1 MPVTGDAWMD
11 HQWGYFTTFDGAGW
25 DWYAFQLSDGTD
37 VMLYVV
43 PGVGDSP
50 AYLDGSIVGP
60 SGELTVL
67 EAEDF
72 TITPTGTW
80 TSPESGI
87 EYPSGWQVD
96 VPRVDLSLT
105 VMPTI
110 VDQEMDTS
118 ATTGV
123 IYWEGEVEISG
134 SHADSP
140 VTGLGYVELTGY
152 GERSE

>member
-1 MPVTGDAWMD
+1 MD

-43 PGVGDSP
+43 PGAGDSP
-50 AYLDGSIVGP
+50 AYLDGSIVSP

-87 EYPSGWQVD
+87 EYPSSWQVD

-123 IYWEGEVEISG
+123 IYWEGAVEISG

-152 GERSE
+152 GGRSE